1 VDVSQDRPQPK
12 ISGSLSRPDPG
23 PPSLA
28 PGAGRKE
35 SGDRRTEA
43 DLLARSAGGDTGAY
57 ARLVRAHQDAV
68 YGLVCR
74 LVGDPMVAEE
84 LTQDTFLKAFR
95 SLSSFRGD
103 ARFFTWLYRIAVNVC
118 HDHRA
123 SQSARNRVR
132 ESSLDAPEIG
142 AFDPVAPF
150 ARPDEV
156 VEEEEVAEDFQK
168 ALDALE
174 APYREA
180 FLLRHQEGL
189 SYEELA
195 EVVQISKSNAKVRVH
210 RAREMIL
217 EALRALGHEI

>member
-1 VDVSQDRPQPK
+1 MER
-12 ISGSLSRPDPG
+12 
-23 PPSLA
+23 
-28 PGAGRKE
+28 E
-35 SGDRRTEA
+35 GD
-43 DLLARSAGGDTGAY
+43 LIARSVQGDTRAY
-57 ARLVRAHQDAV
+57 ALLVRMHQDAV
-68 YGLVCR
+68 FGLVCR
-74 LVGDPMVAEE
+74 LVADPLVAEE

-95 SLSSFRGD
+95 NLPSFRGD

-118 HDHRA
+118 HDHRS
-123 SQSARNRVR
+123 SQAARNRMR
-132 ESSLDAPEIG
+132 ESSLDGPEIG
-142 AFDPVAPF
+142 TFDPVAPF
-150 ARPDEV
+150 ARPDEM
-156 VEEEEVAEDFQK
+156 VEEGEVAEDFQS

-195 EVVQISKSNAKVRVH
+195 EVMQISKSNAKVRVH

>member
-1 VDVSQDRPQPK
+1 MSQDRPQPK
-12 ISGSLSRPDPG
+12 FSGSRLPRPELG
-23 PPSLA
+23 PSPLA
-28 PGAGRKE
+28 PGAGKKE
-35 SGDRRTEA
+35 GLSRDNEG
-43 DLLARSAGGDTGAY
+43 DLLARSVQGDTGAFG
-57 ARLVRAHQDAV
+57 RLVLAHQDSV

-74 LVGDPMVAEE
+74 LVGDPLVAEE

-95 SLSSFRGD
+95 NLSSFRGD

-123 SQSARNRVR
+123 SQAAKNRLR
-132 ESSLDAPEIG
+132 EASLDAPEIG
-142 AFDPVAPF
+142 SFDPVAPF

-156 VEEEEVAEDFQK
+156 VEEGEVAEDFQS
-168 ALDALE
+168 ALNALE

-189 SYEELA
+189 SYEELS
-195 EVVQISKSNAKVRVH
+195 EVMQISKSNAKVRVH